1 MSVQRF
7 QHGSGATYVLESDY
21 LATVADADLRYE
33 NGARNQRLIDEARI
47 RELKVALREAQTQWW
62 PGCAPIQ
69 SRSAALLTPSETACE
84 HEWGQHKE
92 WTDASGLHGSKRC
105 TKCGRYVQW

>member
-47 RELKVALREAQTQWW
+47 RDLEARFKEIGAMIPAHGGGTFVNDPPDAIVDAMRRFLGPVAA
-62 PGCAPIQ
+62 
-69 SRSAALLTPSETACE
+69 SALET
-84 HEWGQHKE
+84 K
-92 WTDASGLHGSKRC
+92 
-105 TKCGRYVQW
+105 